1 MKKMISSGS
10 EFEKIIGYSRAVVSG
25 DWCFVAGTTGYD
37 YQTMQ
42 MPETVTEQIHNCFA
56 TISNALQEAGFSFDD
71 VVRANYIISDEKYVA
86 EAQPTFGTYFTNHR
100 PASTMFIAQL
110 VKPEM
115 KVEIEITA
123 HKGE

>member
-1 MKKMISSGS
+1 MISSGS

-56 TISNALQEAGFSFDD
+56 TISNALQEAGFNLDD

-86 EAQPTFGTYFTNHR
+86 EAQPIFGTYFHTHR

-123 HKGE
+123 HKD

>member
-1 MKKMISSGS
+1 MRKKLVSTGS
-10 EFEKIIGYSRAVVSG
+10 EFEKIVGYSRAVISG

-37 YQTMQ
+37 YQTMH
-42 MPETVTEQIHNCFA
+42 MPETITDQIHNCFA
-56 TISNALQEAGFSFDD
+56 TIGKALQEGGFNLDD

-86 EAQPTFGTYFTNHR
+86 EAQPIFGKYFNNHR
-100 PASTMFIAQL
+100 PASTMFIAKL

-123 HKGE
+123 HKG